1 MADTELTPGSGVEDI
16 THLLDDELGSAYDQ
30 ETLLFQGYEDGGV
43 FNYDL
48 GDINE
53 KNDMLEVDGKAET
66 LVQAL
71 TLPVMNARFSIQR
84 DDSEREVHEFISDFF
99 AAPAN
104 NGGMR
109 TPIRTV
115 ISQILMSCVYRKS
128 YHEKVWTMSDDFGPR
143 SRAVYKKLAWRP
155 PTTCAIVRD
164 KSTGAFAGF
173 RQMPIRYEDQEEIYI
188 KPHRALVHIH
198 NQHRNP
204 LEGKSD
210 LDIAHWCY
218 ITKQK
223 IRFLWYQF
231 LEGQSLPKTVVKART
246 EIEANKAASKI
257 VTLRSGGVVGVT
269 DAISVSPLES
279 SGKGASQFKEALQWL
294 DGEASGSVLAGFT
307 DLGAA
312 AVSGTGSF
320 ALSKSG
326 IDFFSLGRQAN
337 AQEVADTLIQYM
349 IADLV
354 FWNFGAKAKSPR
366 FEFAPIAE
374 DDAAVAISLL
384 TSLAVTP
391 SPVVP
396 KGFTD
401 ELVERVAGLLGLN
414 TQIVRQSIVEAG
426 KQTGNAMVA
435 QALPGQEPIA
445 QQVGTMNGQVERAAS
460 MVQGF
465 NHRQAGGGNGGLQ
478 RGVSRIGA

>member
-1 MADTELTPGSGVEDI
+1 MAKPDVEDI
-16 THLLDDELGSAYDQ
+16 THLLDSELGSAFDQ

-53 KNDMLEVDGKAET
+53 KNDMLAVDGKAET

-71 TLPVMNARFSIQR
+71 TLPIMNAKYSIQK
-84 DDSEREVHEFISDFF
+84 DDSDPDVHEFVSDFF
-99 AAPAN
+99 SAPAN
-104 NGGMR
+104 NGGMS

-115 ISQILMSCVYRKS
+115 LSQILMSCVYRKS
-128 YHEKVWTMSDDFGPR
+128 YHEKVWTVSDDFGPE
-143 SRAVYKKLAWRP
+143 SRVVYDKLAWRP

-164 KSTGAFAGF
+164 KENGAFKGF
-173 RQMPIRYEDQEEIYI
+173 KQMPIRYEDQEEIYI
-188 KPHRALVHIH
+188 KPQRALVHIH

-210 LDIAHWCY
+210 LDIAHWCF

-231 LEGQSLPKTVVKART
+231 LEGQSLPKTVVKARS
-246 EIEANKAASKI
+246 ELQANKAASKI

-269 DAISVSPLES
+269 SDIEVDPLES
-279 SGKGASQFKEALQWL
+279 SGRGASQFKEALQWL

-326 IDFFSLGRQAN
+326 IDFFSLGRQAVG
-337 AQEVADTLIQYM
+337 QEVADTMNQYM

-354 FWNFGAKAKSPR
+354 FWNFGPKKKSPI

-374 DDAAVAISLL
+374 DDAAVAIGLL
-384 TSLAVTP
+384 QAVSQ
-391 SPVVP
+391 SPNQVLP
-396 KGFTD
+396 PGFLN
-401 ELVERVAGLLGLN
+401 ELIERVAGLLGLN
-414 TQIVRQSIVEAG
+414 TQIVRQSLMEAG
-426 KQTGNAMVA
+426 DQAQKQADASGANPFQSKAPFVAGAVGAATNAVVRNNEKMLEDVNRG
-435 QALPGQEPIA
+435 LK
-445 QQVGTMNGQVERAAS
+445 
-460 MVQGF
+460 
-465 NHRQAGGGNGGLQ
+465 AGSGL
-478 RGVSRIGA
+478 RG